1 MTNKTQNPPQTQ
13 SKLTATTACAGCPIG
28 LVART
33 VLGATEDETV
43 VTGATGCLEVVSTI
57 YPNTSWRVPY
67 IHSVFANAG
76 ATISGIETAYKSL
89 KKQGKVKKTEKSP
102 DGKKKKVKFVAF
114 GGDGATYDIGLQALS
129 GALERGHDFLYV
141 CYDNGAYMNTGG
153 QRSGG
158 TPYGAD
164 TQTTPFGTKSLGK
177 DIQRKDIFSIVTAHH
192 VPYAATANVGFLND
206 FQHKAKKALETPG
219 PTFLLVFSPCVNQW
233 KFAPDQTFEVAKL
246 ATETNFWPLYEW
258 EDEHYNLSYQPQKK
272 LPIEDFYKTQ
282 GRFKHLFRRK
292 DQKEVFQRIQKEVDD
307 NWKRLERMSK
317 C

>member
-1 MTNKTQNPPQTQ
+1 MAIKTQTKQ
-13 SKLTATTACAGCPIG
+13 KLTATTACAGCPIG

-33 VLGATEDETV
+33 VLDATEDEVV

-76 ATISGIETAYKSL
+76 ATISGIETAYRAL
-89 KKQGKVKKTEKSP
+89 KKHGKIKTKKNRNGKEK
-102 DGKKKKVKFVAF
+102 GVKFVAF
-114 GGDGATYDIGLQALS
+114 GGDGGTYDIGLQALS

-164 TQTTPFGTKSLGK
+164 TQTTPFGKKSLGK
-177 DIQRKDIFSIVTAHH
+177 DIQRKDIFSIVAAHH
-192 VPYAATANVGFLND
+192 VPYAATANVAFLND
-206 FQHKAKKALETPG
+206 FQMKAQKALETAG

-233 KFAPDQTFEVAKL
+233 KFAPDQTLEVAKL

-258 EDEHYNLSYQPQKK
+258 ENEKYSLSYTPTQKV
-272 LPIEDFYKTQ
+272 PVENFYKTQ

-292 DQKEVFQRIQKEVDD
+292 DQKEVFKRIQSQVDRE
-307 NWKRLERMSK
+307 WERIK
-317 C
+317 DLTKNN